1 MVVDRARLLAEIIIR
16 VKLRRASLEEREEL
30 GKWLDESDE
39 NRQLY
44 KSIIRGESI
53 AKRLKLEDEINR
65 TTSFDEVH
73 KEISGKLLAGKRQ
86 KRYFVLGGSVVAAS
100 VVVACM
106 LLIFGLE
113 KQQKESYPVMA
124 GQEKVEINPA
134 KGKVMLV
141 LENGKQINLSNSLP
155 DTLHLSSV
163 AMIGEKGKLS
173 YRMTADSLPV
183 EEVIHK
189 IVTTVGGDYQLVLSD
204 GTKVWL
210 NAESEIDYPIEF
222 LGDKREVFLKG
233 EAYFEVAPDP
243 EKPFIVKTTS
253 MQTRVLGTSFNI
265 NAYEN
270 EPNVYTTL
278 LTGKVEVMLNKRGNA
293 SPVVLKPAM
302 QLKLDKESGDFS
314 VEKVRV
320 EEITAWRYGVFM
332 FAEDDIEV
340 VTRMLSRWYDVKFVF
355 DGERKGPHTF
365 SGRMSKDDKLN
376 EILKMLTLTG
386 GPEFK
391 IEGNT
396 VHIIEK

>member
-86 KRYFVLGGSVVAAS
+86 KRYFVIGGSVVAAS

-113 KQQKESYPVMA
+113 KQQKESSPVLA
-124 GQEKVEINPA
+124 GQEKVEISPA

-278 LTGKVEVMLNKRGNA
+278 LTGKVEVMLNKRGNT

>member
-113 KQQKESYPVMA
+113 KQQKESSPVMA

-141 LENGKQINLSNSLP
+141 LENGNQINLSNSLP

-340 VTRMLSRWYDVKFVF
+340 VTRMLSRWYDV
-355 DGERKGPHTF
+355 
-365 SGRMSKDDKLN
+365 
-376 EILKMLTLTG
+376 
-386 GPEFK
+386 
-391 IEGNT
+391 
-396 VHIIEK
+396 

>member
-113 KQQKESYPVMA
+113 KQQKESSPVMA

-173 YRMTADSLPV
+173 YRMTVDSLPV

-376 EILKMLTLTG
+376 EILEMLTLTG

>member
-113 KQQKESYPVMA
+113 KQQKESSPVMA

-376 EILKMLTLTG
+376 EILEMLTLTG

>member
-86 KRYFVLGGSVVAAS
+86 KRYFVIGGSVVAAS

-113 KQQKESYPVMA
+113 KQPKESSPVMA

-391 IEGNT
+391 IE
-396 VHIIEK
+396 

>member
-113 KQQKESYPVMA
+113 KQQKESSPVMA

-204 GTKVWL
+204 GTRVWL

-376 EILKMLTLTG
+376 EILEMLTLTG

>member
-113 KQQKESYPVMA
+113 KQQKESSPVMA

>member
-113 KQQKESYPVMA
+113 KQQKESSPVMA

-376 EILKMLTLTG
+376 EILEMLTLTG

-396 VHIIEK
+396 VHSIEK